1 MGVIRVNTF
10 LYIILGVI
18 GTIFGSFFTLAVY
31 RIPRKENI
39 IYVRSHCTSCNHRLE
54 FWDLIPVF
62 SYIFLGG
69 KCRYCKE
76 PIIPRYLLLE
86 LLSGAVFLLIALA
99 MNITVYSTI
108 TEYIFYGYTVL
119 IVSILCIT
127 MGIGKNINMS
137 VILFG
142 ILIRTIYLVFINND
156 LFTMFFFETSMFLII
171 ALTAYL
177 MYRIAFSKKDN
188 LDTINS
194 QIFGTIFFVGL
205 LIYIFGIELATIVM
219 LLGLIVSL
227 ISKYIVK
234 SNNNYIMYI
243 SLISIFLIVLISNDS
258 VYEYINNII
267 YLR

>member
-1 MGVIRVNTF
+1 MNTF
-10 LYIILGVI
+10 LYIILAVI

-54 FWDLIPVF
+54 FLDLIPVL

-108 TEYIFYGYTVL
+108 ADFVIYGYTVL
-119 IVSILCIT
+119 IVSILCII

-137 VILFG
+137 VILLGF
-142 ILIRTIYLVFINND
+142 LIRTIYLVFIDNTQ
-156 LFTMFFFETSMFLII
+156 FTTFFFQTNIFLIL
-171 ALTAYL
+171 ALIIYL
-177 MYRIAFSKKDN
+177 IYRIIVLKRNN

-205 LIYIFGIELATIVM
+205 LTYILGLELAIIVM
-219 LLGLIVSL
+219 ALGLIVSL